1 VAKVILQDPL
11 ASFLVP
17 PQATMVVTAS
27 LEPVVRDLVE
37 TKASADRVL
46 RFLTESKLAAEDR
59 DGTLLSLTYFYFAI
73 KILLLTRDIICYLWS
88 WINVLRPLK
97 RPLLKR
103 GVLAR
108 QPNRIFEPP
117 RTLLLAWLMS

>member
-1 VAKVILQDPL
+1 VSSSTEVAKVILQDPL

-27 LEPVVRDLVE
+27 LEPVVHDLVE
-37 TKASADRVL
+37 TKASANRVL

-59 DGTLLSLTYFYFAI
+59 DGTLLALTYFYFAI

-88 WINVLRPLK
+88 
-97 RPLLKR
+97 
-103 GVLAR
+103 
-108 QPNRIFEPP
+108 
-117 RTLLLAWLMS
+117 